1 MGKRAGSPHDASVAP
16 VEEHHTMAERKPLR
30 ARISGVK
37 AFFEHEAAGGIV
49 LLAAAMLGLILMN
62 SSAGPVYEALLETHV
77 PIGLAPFALDKSL
90 LHWINDG
97 LMAIFFFLVGLEIKR
112 ELVVGELSTAKQAAL
127 PVVAAL
133 GGMIVPAAIYAALNW
148 GDPIALRGWAI
159 PAATDIAFAVG
170 VLALLGDR
178 IPAPL
183 KIFLLALAI
192 IDDLGAIIIIALFY
206 TASLSLV
213 ALALAAA
220 GIAALVLL
228 NQRGVTT
235 IWPYLLIGLFIWV
248 CVLESGVH
256 ATLAGVATALAV
268 PLAPAPGHSEG
279 TLERLELA
287 IGPWVRFVVLPLFAF
302 ANAGVS
308 LSGITLAHV
317 TSSIPMGIA
326 LGLLVGKAT
335 GIFAF
340 TFAAIRMRLATPP
353 EGATW
358 AQIFGVAILGGIGFT
373 MSLFIGML
381 AFTDAERAAEIRI
394 GVLLGSFASA
404 IAGYLWLRA
413 VTSPSVSG
421 RPTHRP

>member
-1 MGKRAGSPHDASVAP
+1 MASK
-16 VEEHHTMAERKPLR
+16 KPNG
-30 ARISGVK
+30 ARVSGVK

-49 LLAAAMLGLILMN
+49 LFAAALLGLVLVN
-62 SSAGPVYEALLETHV
+62 SPAGSFYEALLETHIPV
-77 PIGLAPFALDKSL
+77 GVTPLALDKSL

-127 PVVAAL
+127 PVIAAL
-133 GGMIVPAAIYAALNW
+133 GGMIVPALIYAALNW
-148 GDPIALRGWAI
+148 GDPVALRGWAI

-170 VLALLGDR
+170 VLALLGPR

-192 IDDLGAIIIIALFY
+192 IDDLGAIIIIAVFY

-213 ALALAAA
+213 ALGLAAV

-228 NQRGVTT
+228 NSRGVTA
-235 IWPYLLIGLFIWV
+235 IWPYVLIGLFIWV
-248 CVLESGVH
+248 CVMESGVH

-268 PLAPAPGHSEG
+268 PLAPAPGHSES

-287 IGPWVRFVVLPLFAF
+287 LGPWVRFGVLPLFAF

-308 LSGITLAHV
+308 LAGITLAHV
-317 TSSIPMGIA
+317 TSAIPMGIA
-326 LGLLVGKAT
+326 LGLLVGKPV

-340 TFAAIRMRLATPP
+340 SLAAIGVKLATKP
-353 EGATW
+353 EGSTW
-358 AQIFGVAILGGIGFT
+358 PQIFGVAILGGIGFT

-394 GVLLGSFASA
+394 GVLLGSLASA
-404 IAGYLWLRA
+404 LAGYLVLRI
-413 VTSPSVSG
+413 VT
-421 RPTHRP
+421 RPAQTAP

>member
-1 MGKRAGSPHDASVAP
+1 MASK
-16 VEEHHTMAERKPLR
+16 KPNG
-30 ARISGVK
+30 ARVSGVK

-49 LLAAAMLGLILMN
+49 LFAAALLGLVLVN
-62 SSAGPVYEALLETHV
+62 SPAGSFYEALLETHIPV
-77 PIGLAPFALDKSL
+77 GVTPLALDKSL

-127 PVVAAL
+127 PVIAAL
-133 GGMIVPAAIYAALNW
+133 GGMIVPALIYAALNW
-148 GDPIALRGWAI
+148 GDPVALRGWAI

-170 VLALLGDR
+170 VLALLGPR

-192 IDDLGAIIIIALFY
+192 IDDLGAIIIIAVFY

-213 ALALAAA
+213 ALGLAAV

-228 NQRGVTT
+228 NSRGVTA
-235 IWPYLLIGLFIWV
+235 IWPYVLIGLFIWV
-248 CVLESGVH
+248 CVMESGVH

-268 PLAPAPGHSEG
+268 PLAPAPGHSES

-287 IGPWVRFVVLPLFAF
+287 LGPWVRFGVLPLFAF

-308 LSGITLAHV
+308 LAGITLAHV
-317 TSSIPMGIA
+317 TSAIPMGIA
-326 LGLLVGKAT
+326 LGLLVGKPV

-340 TFAAIRMRLATPP
+340 SLAAIGVKLATKP
-353 EGATW
+353 EGSTW
-358 AQIFGVAILGGIGFT
+358 PQIFGVAILGGIGFT

-394 GVLLGSFASA
+394 GVLLGSLASA
-404 IAGYLWLRA
+404 LAGYLVLRA
-413 VTSPSVSG
+413 VTRPAQPTPPSS
-421 RPTHRP
+421 R

>member
-1 MGKRAGSPHDASVAP
+1 MGERAGLPHDASVVP
-16 VEEHHTMAERKPLR
+16 TEEHQAMAERKPLR

-62 SSAGPVYEALLETHV
+62 SAAGPVYEALLETHV

-133 GGMIVPAAIYAALNW
+133 GGMIVPAVIYAALNW

-213 ALALAAA
+213 ALALAAI
-220 GIAALVLL
+220 GITALVLL

-287 IGPWVRFVVLPLFAF
+287 IGPWVRFLVLPLFAF

-340 TFAAIRMRLATPP
+340 SFAAIRMRLATPP

-413 VTSPSVSG
+413 VSQPPATP
-421 RPTHRP
+421 R

>member
-1 MGKRAGSPHDASVAP
+1 MASK
-16 VEEHHTMAERKPLR
+16 KPNG
-30 ARISGVK
+30 ARVSGVK

-49 LLAAAMLGLILMN
+49 LLAAALVGLVLMN
-62 SSAGPVYEALLETHV
+62 SPLGGAYDALLHTKV
-77 PIGLAPFALDKSL
+77 PLGVGAFAVNESL
-90 LHWINDG
+90 LHIINDG

-112 ELVVGELSTAKQAAL
+112 ELVVGELSTAKQASL
-127 PVVAAL
+127 PVIAAL
-133 GGMIVPAAIYAALNW
+133 GGMLVPALIYTGINW

-170 VLALLGDR
+170 VLALLGPR

-192 IDDLGAIIIIALFY
+192 IDDLGAILIIAFFY
-206 TASLSLV
+206 TSELSWAALGLAGLGLAV
-213 ALALAAA
+213 LAL
-220 GIAALVLL
+220 L
-228 NQRGVTT
+228 NHRGVTA
-235 IWPYLLIGLFIWV
+235 IWPYVLIGLLIWV

-268 PLAPAPGHSEG
+268 PLAPAPGRSES

-287 IGPWVRFVVLPLFAF
+287 LGPWVRFGVLPLFAF

-308 LSGITLAHV
+308 LAGITLAHV
-317 TSSIPMGIA
+317 TSAIPMGIA
-326 LGLLVGKAT
+326 LGLLIGKPV

-340 TFAAIRMRLATPP
+340 SLAAIGAKLATKP
-353 EGATW
+353 EGSTW
-358 AQIFGVAILGGIGFT
+358 PQIFGVAILGGIGFT

-394 GVLLGSFASA
+394 GVLLGSLASA
-404 IAGYLWLRA
+404 IAGYLVLRA
-413 VTSPSVSG
+413 VT
-421 RPTHRP
+421 RPAQTAS

>member
-1 MGKRAGSPHDASVAP
+1 VAS
-16 VEEHHTMAERKPLR
+16 RKPSK
-30 ARISGVK
+30 ARVSGIK

-49 LLAAAMLGLILMN
+49 LVVAAVLGLVLMN
-62 SSAGPVYEALLETHV
+62 SPAGSLYEALLETHV
-77 PIGLAPFALDKSL
+77 PIGLAPFALDKSV

-112 ELVVGELSTAKQAAL
+112 ELVVGELSTVKQASL
-127 PVVAAL
+127 PVIAAL
-133 GGMIVPAAIYAALNW
+133 GGMLMPALIYTAVNW
-148 GDPIALRGWAI
+148 GDPVALRGWAI
-159 PAATDIAFAVG
+159 PAATDIAFAIG

-206 TASLSLV
+206 TATLSWI
-213 ALALAAA
+213 ALALAAF
-220 GIAALVLL
+220 GIAALALL
-228 NQRGVTT
+228 NRSGVTAV
-235 IWPYLLIGLFIWV
+235 WPYLVIGLFIWV
-248 CVLESGVH
+248 CVMESGVH

-287 IGPWVRFVVLPLFAF
+287 IGPWVRFGVLPLFAL
-302 ANAGVS
+302 ANAGVP
-308 LSGITLAHV
+308 LAGITPAHV
-317 TSSIPMGIA
+317 VSAIPMGII
-326 LGLLVGKAT
+326 LGLLIGKPV

-340 TFAAIRMRLATPP
+340 SLAAIKAGLAAKPD
-353 EGATW
+353 GATW
-358 AQIFGVAILGGIGFT
+358 PQLFGVAILGGIGFT

-394 GVLLGSFASA
+394 GVLLGSLASA
-404 IAGYLWLRA
+404 LAGYLFLRL
-413 VTSPSVSG
+413 VTPGSAPPKL
-421 RPTHRP
+421 RP